1 MNDRAIHRSKK
12 HPEQIRTK
20 KSLGQNF
27 ILDDDLLTDLVS
39 HAQIT
44 KNDSVLEI
52 GTGLGTLTDILS
64 ETAGEVVT
72 IEVDDSLIPALQ
84 VRFAFN
90 DRVRLIHADVLKTD
104 LDGIIDSFSGIPK
117 VVANIPYYITTD
129 IIRKLFT
136 LKRLKSVS
144 LLVQKEVA
152 EKMLA
157 RPGDKDHALISL
169 LTHYYSEPVFCLD
182 VPRERFHPS
191 PNVDSAFIRLDMDPA
206 RRFHA
211 NADLERLFLSVCDT
225 LFFMRRKTL
234 LNNLSARFHFDRLTA
249 DDILKA
255 SGIDPTRRGETLR
268 LEEIYRLTEVLFEYL
283 KKH

>member
-104 LDGIIDSFSGIPK
+104 LDGIIDSFSGTPK
-117 VVANIPYYITTD
+117 VVANIPYYITND

-136 LKRLKSVS
+136 LKRLKSAS

-152 EKMLA
+152 EKILA
-157 RPGDKDHALISL
+157 GPGDKDYALISL
-169 LTHYYSEPVFCLD
+169 LAHYYSEPSFGMY

-191 PNVDSAFIRLDMDPA
+191 PNVDSAFIRLDMDKTP
-206 RRFHA
+206 RFGA
-211 NADLERLFLSVCDT
+211 DPDLERLFLSVCDT
-225 LFFMRRKTL
+225 LFYLRRKTL
-234 LNNLSARFHFDRLTA
+234 LNNLTARFHLDRHAA
-249 DDILKA
+249 DDILKT
-255 SGIDPTRRGETLR
+255 SGIDPSRRGETLR
-268 LEEIYRLTEVLFEYL
+268 IEEIYQLTEALSEYL